1 MNINGVVE
9 EISDC
14 GNVDT
19 AAFLEPL
26 DMQPEKFSEGKL
38 ISVNEESGCDEKD
51 SVPKEVM
58 VKKKKFTLRKL
69 QKCFTT
75 LIVQMMKWWKLI
87 QT

>member
-51 SVPKEVM
+51 RHVLDEVM
-58 VKKKKFTLRKL
+58 LAKIAHERYSWRYFTS
-69 QKCFTT
+69 QK
-75 LIVQMMKWWKLI
+75 IKDYKMI
-87 QT
+87 